1 MNNKECIKN
10 MSEDRIKQIREEA
23 SWLKD
28 EIKKAIVGQDD
39 LIENVIIAMICGGN
53 VLLEG
58 NPGLGKTYLVKTISQ
73 IMNLDFSRI
82 QFTPDL
88 MPSDII
94 GTNLIRTE
102 KSGAMNFEFHKGP
115 IFGNLI
121 LADEI
126 NRATPKTQSAL
137 LEAMQEKTVTVGKQT
152 YILNQPFFV
161 LATQNPIDME
171 GTYTLPEAQLDR
183 FLFKLFVDYP
193 THDELKDIVLR
204 TTTNDRVNLE
214 TFDGERFLT
223 EAIELSE
230 KILIADEVMNFAMA
244 VVLGTHPSQNLARV
258 SEFVSFGSSPRG
270 AQALIKVAKVR
281 ALLDGR
287 YNVSFDDIVKTA
299 PDVLR
304 HRIILNYEAI
314 HENVNADQLVDEILK
329 EAKENA
335 RL

>member
-1 MNNKECIKN
+1 MNEEKIKKTIKEAN
-10 MSEDRIKQIREEA
+10 
-23 SWLKD
+23 WLLA
-28 EIKKAIVGQDD
+28 EIKKAIVGQEE
-39 LIENVIIAMICGGN
+39 LIKNVIIAMICEGN

-58 NPGLGKTYLVKTISQ
+58 NPGLGKTYLIKTISR

-88 MPSDII
+88 MPSDIV
-94 GTNLIRTE
+94 GTNLIKTE

-152 YILNQPFFV
+152 YLLNQPFFV

-193 THDELKDIVLR
+193 SQEELKDIVKR
-204 TTTNDRVNLE
+204 TTTSEEILLE
-214 TFDGERFLT
+214 TFDGESFLRNAKET
-223 EAIELSE
+223 SE
-230 KILIADEVMNFAMA
+230 KILIAEEVMNFAMKI
-244 VVLGTHPSQNLARV
+244 VLATHPNQNTARV

-287 YNVSFDDIVKTA
+287 YNVSFEDIIKTA

-304 HRIILNYEAI
+304 HRMILNYEAV
-314 HENVNADQLVDEILK
+314 HENISADKLISEILEEVK
-329 EAKENA
+329 KNV